1 MKLPE
6 NVLALISEYAKPIT
20 RGNWRKGSSC
30 NYAFKYSICM
40 DQLYKMYLKYYLCSN
55 YFTKNKF
62 ILLEQVNNL
71 SDNIKIYGEMFYSL
85 SPYRPYIIYNNFYF
99 ILRYFSY
106 LKYTITSNVCII
118 DEIIAHNYY

>member
-6 NVLALISEYAKPIT
+6 NVLALIKEYAKPIT
-20 RGNWRKGSSC
+20 RGDWRKGSSC
-30 NYAFKYSICM
+30 NDAFKYSIFM

-55 YFTKNKF
+55 DFIKNKF
-62 ILLEQVNNL
+62 KSILEVNTL
-71 SDNIKIYGEMFYSL
+71 SDSIKIYGEMLYSL
-85 SPYRPYIIYNNFYF
+85 SPYRPYMIYNNFYF
-99 ILRYFSY
+99 ILRYFSC